1 MGDIETI
8 SKVGGE
14 RWGNGAESGRNR
26 LNSFDRAQG
35 LPYDRAPMLN
45 DPLPRQVDVR
55 KLVAAGA
62 SISARE
68 PLASFG
74 RLCAMLESDGGSVEV
89 LLRFFVDEQGLR
101 RIDGEVRTQVQ
112 VMCQRCM
119 QAMPLDIDSR
129 FEVAVVWSDDEA
141 QHLPRQLDAYAVGE
155 EPQDVRDLVE
165 DELIISVPYASY
177 HEPGRCRPPGFE
189 GVEDVAEPEPVEEK
203 ENPFKV
209 LERLKSGEQLK

>member
-1 MGDIETI
+1 M
-8 SKVGGE
+8 S
-14 RWGNGAESGRNR
+14 
-26 LNSFDRAQG
+26 
-35 LPYDRAPMLN
+35 N

-55 KLVAAGA
+55 RLVAAGA

-74 RLCAMLESDGGSVEV
+74 RLCSMLESDAGSVEV
-89 LLRFFVDEQGLR
+89 LLRFFIDEQGLR

-112 VMCQRCM
+112 VLCQRCL
-119 QAMPLDIDSR
+119 QSMPLDIDSR
-129 FEVAVVWSDDEA
+129 FETAVVWSDDEA
-141 QHLPRQLDAYAVGE
+141 QHLPRQLDAYVAGE
-155 EPQDVRDLVE
+155 EPQDLRDLIE

-177 HEPGRCRPPGFE
+177 HEQGYCVPPGYE
-189 GVEDVAEPEPVEEK
+189 GAEDIGEPEPAAEK